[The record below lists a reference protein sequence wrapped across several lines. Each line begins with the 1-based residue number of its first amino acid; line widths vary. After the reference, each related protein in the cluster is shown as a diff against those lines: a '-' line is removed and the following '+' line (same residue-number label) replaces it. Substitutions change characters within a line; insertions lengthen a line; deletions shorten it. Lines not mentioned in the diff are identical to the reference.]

1 MRNDERILDS
11 AVHHSSF
18 IVPRLVTLTTR
29 SPDLLSLAAAARKA
43 RGRLVQMSHRS
54 GAAHLGS
61 ALSCVDL
68 LVAAYEVAVRI
79 DPKNATAADRDR
91 LILSKGHAAPAL
103 YAVLAQRGFIDE
115 NLLATFGAAGGCLP
129 EQMGPH
135 CVPGIEAATGSLG
148 HGLPLGTGMA
158 LASRIQK
165 SGFRV
170 VVVMSDG
177 ECNEGSVWEAAM
189 FAAGRGLDNL
199 TIMVDYNKWQ
209 ATGRSNEVMALAPL
223 AKKFEAFGWSAVD
236 VDGHDLQALTEH
248 LSQLPRETGKP
259 TALVCHTVKGKG
271 VSFMED
277 DNNWH
282 YRIPTQEEVLAAWKE
297 LRLDPKEMDFTEL
310 PSGSLAASRE
320 GHK

>member
-1 MRNDERILDS
+1 
-11 AVHHSSF
+11 
-18 IVPRLVTLTTR
+18 
-29 SPDLLSLAAAARKA
+29 
-43 RGRLVQMSHRS
+43 MSHRS

-61 ALSCVDL
+61 ALSCVDIL
-68 LVAAYEVAVRI
+68 LAAYATSVRI
-79 DPKNATAADRDR
+79 DPKNPRAPDRDR

-103 YAVLAQRGFIDE
+103 YAVLAERGFFPE

-158 LASRIQK
+158 LASRITGL
-165 SGFRV
+165 GFRV
-170 VVVMSDG
+170 FVVMSDG

-199 TIMVDYNKWQ
+199 TVMVDYNKWQ

-236 VDGHDLQALTEH
+236 ADGHDLDALCG
-248 LSQLPRETGKP
+248 LLGRLPHTPGKP
-259 TALVCHTVKGKG
+259 TAIVCNTIKGRG

-282 YRIPTQEEVLAAWKE
+282 YRVPTAEEVARAWEELGLDAAQMQFPE
-297 LRLDPKEMDFTEL
+297 PAPGARP
-310 PSGSLAASRE
+310 
-320 GHK
+320 

>member
-1 MRNDERILDS
+1 
-11 AVHHSSF
+11 
-18 IVPRLVTLTTR
+18 
-29 SPDLLSLAAAARKA
+29 
-43 RGRLVQMSHRS
+43 MSQRS

-79 DPKNATAADRDR
+79 DPKRADAPDRDR

-103 YAVLAQRGFIDE
+103 YAVLAQRGFIPED
-115 NLLATFGAAGGCLP
+115 LLATFGVAGGCLP
-129 EQMGPH
+129 EQMGPK

-199 TIMVDYNKWQ
+199 TVMVDYNKWQ

-223 AKKFEAFGWSAVD
+223 ADKFTAFGWSAVD
-236 VDGHDLQALTEH
+236 VDGHDLAALTGH
-248 LSQLPRETGKP
+248 LSSLPRTPGKP
-259 TALVCHTVKGKG
+259 TALVCHTVKGRG

-282 YRIPTQEEVLAAWKE
+282 YRVPTEDEMHQAWKE
-297 LRLDPKEMDFTEL
+297 LGLDPAEMAFAESSN
-310 PSGSLAASRE
+310 PSLAVPHG
-320 GHK
+320 GHR

>member
-1 MRNDERILDS
+1 MIVTND
-11 AVHHSSF
+11 
-18 IVPRLVTLTTR
+18 RL
-29 SPDLLSLAAAARKA
+29 SQLSAAARKA

-68 LVAAYEVAVRI
+68 LLTAYETAVRI
-79 DPKNATAADRDR
+79 DPQRADAPDRDR

-103 YAVLAQRGFIDE
+103 YAVLAERGFIPE
-115 NLLATFGAAGGCLP
+115 SLLATFGAAGGCLP

-199 TIMVDYNKWQ
+199 TVMVDYNKWQ

-223 AKKFEAFGWSAVD
+223 AQKFAAFGWSATD
-236 VDGHDLQALTEH
+236 VDGHDLEALTKH
-248 LSQLPRETGKP
+248 LSELPREPGKP
-259 TALVCHTVKGKG
+259 TALVCHTVKGRG

-282 YRIPTQEEVLAAWKE
+282 YRIPTEEEVLAAWKE
-297 LRLDPKEMDFTEL
+297 LDLDPKTMEFPTIAD
-310 PSGSLAASRE
+310 PSLAISR
-320 GHK
+320 GGAHK

>member
-1 MRNDERILDS
+1 MIASDRI
-11 AVHHSSF
+11 AK
-18 IVPRLVTLTTR
+18 
-29 SPDLLSLAAAARKA
+29 LAAASRKA

-61 ALSCVDL
+61 ALSCIDL
-68 LVAAYEVAVRI
+68 LVAAYDSAIRI
-79 DPKNATAADRDR
+79 NPKDATAADRDR

-103 YAVLAQRGFIDE
+103 YAVLAERGFIE
-115 NLLATFGAAGGCLP
+115 ESLLATFGAAGGCLP

-165 SGFRV
+165 TGFRV

-209 ATGRSNEVMALAPL
+209 ATGRSNEIMALAPL
-223 AKKFEAFGWSAVD
+223 AEKFAAFGWSSID
-236 VDGHDLQALTEH
+236 VDGHDLEALTGH
-248 LSQLPRETGKP
+248 LSKLPRESGKP

-282 YRIPTQEEVLAAWKE
+282 YRVPTEEEMHKAWKE
-297 LRLDPKEMDFTEL
+297 LGLNADEMAFTES
-310 PSGSLAASRE
+310 SGDTLAISRE

>member
-1 MRNDERILDS
+1 LSVVDIL
-11 AVHHSSF
+11 
-18 IVPRLVTLTTR
+18 
-29 SPDLLSLAAAARKA
+29 LAAYAA
-43 RGRLVQMSHRS
+43 
-54 GAAHLGS
+54 
-61 ALSCVDL
+61 
-68 LVAAYEVAVRI
+68 AVRI
-79 DPKNATAADRDR
+79 DPAQPEAADRDR

-103 YAVLAQRGFIDE
+103 YAVLAERGFFPRE
-115 NLLATFGAAGGCLP
+115 LLDTFGAPGGCLP

-165 SGFRV
+165 LGFRV
-170 VVVMSDG
+170 FVAMSDG

-199 TIMVDYNKWQ
+199 TVMVDYNKWQ

-223 AKKFEAFGWSAVD
+223 AAKFAAFGWDAKD
-236 VDGHDLQALTEH
+236 VDGHDLAALTEH
-248 LSQLPRETGKP
+248 VSKLPHTAGKP
-259 TALVCHTVKGKG
+259 TALICHTVKGRG

-282 YRIPTQEEVLAAWKE
+282 YRFPTADEAGAAWKE
-297 LRLDPKEMDFTEL
+297 LGLDTAAMN
-310 PSGSLAASRE
+310 LAAAG
-320 GHK
+320 GHAGNPI